1 VDPTRA
7 AQGIDVPGYL
17 RRLGLAD
24 PGAPS
29 LDALRRLHG
38 AHVERVPYETVW
50 IALRRARS
58 VDPVESCERIVA
70 GYGGYCFQLN
80 GAFAA
85 LLTALGYRVTLH
97 LGAVLMRA
105 DTPLDAE
112 LGNHLAVTVRL
123 DGQDWMVD
131 VGLGNALHE
140 PLPLRPG
147 AHRQGPFT
155 FTLHPSPL
163 IPGGWRFGQ
172 DPQLTS
178 FSHLDFQPGPALPE
192 DFADKH
198 AELSS
203 DPQSPFVRVIT
214 LARRDR
220 DGVDQLRGTVLT
232 RFDADGRHDRELR
245 AAAEWFTVVDR
256 RFGLRPDDLDEAARA
271 ALWRRVLDTPPPR
284 PR

>member
-1 VDPTRA
+1 VDLARPLPV
-7 AQGIDVPGYL
+7 IDVPGYL

-29 LDALRRLHG
+29 LDALRLLHG
-38 AHVERVPYETVW
+38 AHVERIPYETVW
-50 IALRRARS
+50 IALRRTRS
-58 VDPVESCERIVA
+58 VDPVESSERIVA

-112 LGNHLAVTVRL
+112 LGNHLALTVRL

-147 AHRQGPFT
+147 PHRQG
-155 FTLHPSPL
+155 
-163 IPGGWRFGQ
+163 PGGWRFGQ

-178 FSHLDFQPGPALPE
+178 FSHMDFQPGPALPE

-214 LARRDR
+214 LARRDH

-245 AAAEWFTVVDR
+245 DAAEWFTVIDR
-256 RFGLRPDDLDEAARA
+256 RFGLRPDDLDDAARA
-271 ALWRRVLDTPPPR
+271 ALWRRVLDTPQPR
-284 PR
+284 S